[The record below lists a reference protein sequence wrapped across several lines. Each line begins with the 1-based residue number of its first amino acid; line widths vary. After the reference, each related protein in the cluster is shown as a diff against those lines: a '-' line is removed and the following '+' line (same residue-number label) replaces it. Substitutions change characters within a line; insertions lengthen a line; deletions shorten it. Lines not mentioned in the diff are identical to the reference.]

1 MTCGINYDHFYTNP
15 STFQITITR
24 VMKQNVIMGLCS
36 LALATSVDTALCVP
50 PSTNTT
56 SKLLPTMTV
65 SNLANTIFRAEGGSN
80 TKYPYGIML
89 RGILTT
95 DHARF
100 VCILTVQHAWKDF
113 EGDGIQHKANALKT
127 VTGISGSCSTISL
140 PFIQFLGSR
149 YCPPSVDPVG
159 HRNWTNNV
167 WRIIN
172 KRKETNNENSRRA
185 A

>member
-1 MTCGINYDHFYTNP
+1 
-15 STFQITITR
+15 
-24 VMKQNVIMGLCS
+24 MKQNVIMGLCS

-65 SNLANTIFRAEGGSN
+65 SNLANTIFRAEGTNS
-80 TKYPYGIML
+80 KHPYGIMIPCSSP
-89 RGILTT
+89 R
-95 DHARF
+95 A
-100 VCILTVQHAWKDF
+100 VCINTINRAWRNF
-113 EGDGIQHKANALKT
+113 EGDEAR
-127 VTGISGSCSTISL
+127 TGRNDSLSKHPVFNEVSL

-172 KRKETNNENSRRA
+172 KRKETNNENSRKME
-185 A
+185 